1 MYKYKLN
8 NQKTMRQK
16 MTIEQFDEILVG
28 LNEGNQPKIMV
39 AISMIAEGTLDSDYL
54 SEIPR
59 YMKASLGRKVLRYI
73 AKVAL
78 SGTFEIDGLAA
89 SVPFCEM
96 RDGNPVSFASN
107 VEWSFD
113 HTGQLVN
120 VTINSKGD
128 EVYYYDRYSKEIWHC
143 EIPYG
148 CHWMEPSGKADIV
161 RMFEDF
167 DLNRRR

>member
-1 MYKYKLN
+1 
-8 NQKTMRQK
+8 
-16 MTIEQFDEILVG
+16 MTIEQFNDILVG
-28 LNEGNQPKIMV
+28 LNEGNQAKTLQ
-39 AISMIAEGTLDSDYL
+39 AIGIIAEGTLGSDYL

-59 YMKASLGRKVLRYI
+59 YMKASLGRKVLRHI

-89 SVPFCEM
+89 SVPFCQM
-96 RDGNPVSFASN
+96 RNGDPVSFASDF
-107 VEWSFD
+107 EWSFN
-113 HTGQLVN
+113 HKGEFIN
-120 VTINSKGD
+120 VTIDSKKD
-128 EVYYYDRYSKEIWHC
+128 EVYYYDKYSKEIWHC

-148 CHWMEPSGKADIV
+148 CHWTEPSGKADIV

>member
-1 MYKYKLN
+1 M
-8 NQKTMRQK
+8 KTKEMKRK
-16 MTIEQFDEILVG
+16 MTIEQFDEILKG
-28 LNEGNQPKIMV
+28 LNEGNQVKILQ
-39 AISMIAEGTLDSDYL
+39 AIGMIAEGTLSSDYL

-59 YMKASLGRKVLRYI
+59 YMKASLGRKVLRHI

-89 SVPFCEM
+89 SVPFCQM
-96 RDGNPVSFASN
+96 KNGNPVSFASN
-107 VEWSFD
+107 VEWSFN
-113 HTGQLVN
+113 HKGQLIN
-120 VTINSKGD
+120 VTIDSKGD
-128 EVYYYDRYSKEIWHC
+128 EVYYYDKYSKEIWHT

-148 CHWMEPSGKADIV
+148 CHWTEPLGKADIV